1 MVQHPSA
8 GKWRVVI
15 EGASVPSG
23 QTTYDYSD
31 IVFNQV
37 YGMVAVTDTTAKRQA
52 ASSWTVQTNQWTAS
66 IPTGRTPYAAVL
78 LEGQVT
84 AAQPFTV
91 TLIPIAGDHRR

>member
-1 MVQHPSA
+1 MVQHPAA
-8 GKWRVVI
+8 GKWKVVV

-23 QTTYDYSD
+23 QTAYDYSD

-52 ASSWTVQTNQWTAS
+52 DSSWTVQTNEWMAS
-66 IPTGRTPYAAVL
+66 MPTGRTPYAAVL

-84 AAQPFTV
+84 PAQPFTM
-91 TLIPIAGDHRR
+91 TLIPIANDRRR